1 MATYAIGDIQ
11 GCFTALKKLL
21 DQIRFNPARDRL
33 WFVGDLVNRGS
44 ESLSVLRYVKSLGQV
59 ATTVL
64 GNHDIH
70 LLAVAGGVGK
80 LHRRDTIQDILETPD
95 REELLF
101 WLRHQP
107 MIHRESGFVLVHAG
121 LLPEWSVDKALT
133 LAQEVEQALRSE
145 HYQHLLMPLYRST
158 ECRWKDDHPSP
169 YRLGAIT
176 NVLTRLRVCSAEGE
190 MDLSYKG
197 PPDEA
202 PPGLLPWYK
211 IPPIHNR
218 DETIVFGHWSN
229 LGIIIDEKLL
239 GLDGGCVW
247 GKELVAIRLDDR
259 ERFHVS
265 CGE

>member
-11 GCFTALKKLL
+11 GCFTALKKMLE
-21 DQIRFNPARDRL
+21 QIQFDPARDRL
-33 WFVGDLVNRGS
+33 WFVGDLVNRGP
-44 ESLSVLRYVKSLGQV
+44 ESLSVLRYVKNLGPA

-70 LLAVAGGVGK
+70 LLAVAAGVGK
-80 LHRRDTIQDILETPD
+80 LRNKDTIQDILATPD
-95 REELLF
+95 RDEILL

-107 MIHRESGFVLVHAG
+107 MIHRESGFILVHAG
-121 LLPEWSVDKALT
+121 LLPEWSINKAIT

-145 HYQHLLMPLYRST
+145 HYKEFLMPLYQST

-176 NVLTRLRVCSAEGE
+176 NVLTRLRVCSAEGD
-190 MDLSYKG
+190 MDLSYAG

-202 PPGLLPWYK
+202 PPGFFPWYK
-211 IPPIHNR
+211 IPSAHKR
-218 DETIVFGHWSN
+218 DETIVFGHWSA
-229 LGIIIDEKLL
+229 LGTIIDKKLL

-247 GKELVAIRLDDR
+247 GKELVAIRLEDR
-259 ERFHVS
+259 ERFNVS
-265 CGE
+265 CER